1 MQVLQLSL
9 VPAHGQW
16 AAVDALPLEL
26 PPTAAW
32 QRWVGTAGLHCYVF
46 RASFARCATLAHTSQ
61 HHLGAPS
68 PTPRHTILE
77 HQCATPHVPTLPL
90 PTLPAF
96 GRSYMTRAFYRNGKW
111 LVLGS
116 LRNEQGQVD
125 LGRFAAMG
133 SEVRSPIGLKAH
145 PFTPTSSLRPTP
157 TPPPPLSPRARS
169 AQTFL

>member
-1 MQVLQLSL
+1 MLQLSL

-46 RASFARCATLAHTSQ
+46 RASFARCAAHSVA
-61 HHLGAPS
+61 LS
-68 PTPRHTILE
+68 PTTRHTILQ
-77 HQCATPHVPTLPL
+77 HLVPVLPL

-157 TPPPPLSPRARS
+157 TPTPPPRARARS

>member
-1 MQVLQLSL
+1 MLQLSL

-46 RASFARCATLAHTSQ
+46 RASFARCAAHSVA
-61 HHLGAPS
+61 LS
-68 PTPRHTILE
+68 PTTRHTIL
-77 HQCATPHVPTLPL
+77 QRLVPVLPL

-133 SEVRSPIGLKAH
+133 SEVRSPIGLEAH
-145 PFTPTSSLRPTP
+145 PFTPASSLRPTP
-157 TPPPPLSPRARS
+157 PHSHPPTPARAPALRRPS
-169 AQTFL
+169 SNPNPNPDQTFL